1 MESTERM
8 GRSPVMGDEVLN
20 EREVQGIFGLRQRGW
35 HVKAIARELG
45 FTRNTVRRWLRLGER
60 APRPEMGRPR
70 LLEAHEGWV
79 RERYLAGVRNGD
91 VLRQELAEHGIEVS
105 LRTVERCIKPIRE
118 EAINLDRASVRFET
132 EPGKQMQIDF
142 GEKWVDIAGE
152 RAKAFVFVAT
162 LGYSRRSFVRVFPG
176 LRQCH
181 WLAGLDEA
189 LRYFG
194 GVAEECLVDNA
205 RALVLR
211 WEGDRPI
218 FHPEFD
224 AFCRHWG
231 MKPRACR
238 PYRARTKGKVERSVG
253 YGKSNGLGRL
263 SFVSWEALDA
273 HLVWWMR
280 EVADVRIHGTTHQR
294 PIDRFAR
301 ETDELRPIREH
312 PAYLH
317 VRRFD
322 RKVTGDC
329 RIEQGVVLTEGYQ
342 GFKVKVGH
350 HKALDAEIV
359 RAVVDAAR
367 GAYVWPDANQGYTL
381 EEALRMARAFERCG
395 VTLFEQPVAMSDVYA
410 MRKLLSACGLTVA
423 LDEAAMEAVR
433 TWRFEPAK
441 RDGVPVR
448 AWAVVPIEFKLIN

>member
-1 MESTERM
+1 MESEERLEC
-8 GRSPVMGDEVLN
+8 SPSQGDDVLG
-20 EREVQGIFGLRQRGW
+20 ERDVQGILGLRRRGW
-35 HVKAIARELG
+35 QVKAIARELG
-45 FTRNTVRRWLRLGER
+45 ISRNTVRAWVRRGEGT
-60 APRPEMGRPR
+60 ARPEMGRPR
-70 LLEAHEGWV
+70 LLEAHEAWIW
-79 RERYLAGVRNGD
+79 EHYLAGVRNGD
-91 VLRQELAEHGIEVS
+91 VLRQELAERGIEVS
-105 LRTVERCIKPIRE
+105 LRTVERCIKPLRE
-118 EAINLDRASVRFET
+118 QAMNLDRASVRFET

-176 LRQCH
+176 LCQRH

-218 FHPEFD
+218 FHPEFE

-280 EVADVRIHGTTHQR
+280 EVADVRIHGTTHER

-301 ETDELRPIREH
+301 EADALRAIGAH

-317 VRRFD
+317 VRRLD
-322 RKVTGDC
+322 RRVTGDC
-329 RIEQGVVLTEGYQ
+329 RIELDTNRYSVPCSLVGRTVEARLEGTELTVMYRGEIVA
-342 GFKVKVGH
+342 KHAVASGH
-350 HKALDAEIV
+350 HVTIQDPQHFGDLV
-359 RAVVDAAR
+359 RR
-367 GAYVWPDANQGYTL
+367 TH
-381 EEALRMARAFERCG
+381 AFPAPSELVR
-395 VTLFEQPVAMSDVYA
+395 P
-410 MRKLLSACGLTVA
+410 LS
-423 LDEAAMEAVR
+423 EYEAVAGGAS
-433 TWRFEPAK
+433 W
-441 RDGVPVR
+441 
-448 AWAVVPIEFKLIN
+448 

>member
-189 LRYFG
+189 LRHFG
-194 GVAEECLVDNA
+194 GIPEVCLVDNA
-205 RALVLR
+205 KALVLR

-329 RIEQGVVLTEGYQ
+329 RIELDTNRYSVPRSLVGRVVEIQLEGDELRVVHRGGVVAT
-342 GFKVKVGH
+342 H
-350 HKALDAEIV
+350 
-359 RAVVDAAR
+359 AVVTGRHVTVEDPR
-367 GAYVWPDANQGYTL
+367 HFDGLV
-381 EEALRMARAFERCG
+381 RRAH
-395 VTLFEQPVAMSDVYA
+395 VVPVPSELV
-410 MRKLLSACGLTVA
+410 RPLS
-423 LDEAAMEAVR
+423 EYEAVAGGAS
-433 TWRFEPAK
+433 W
-441 RDGVPVR
+441 
-448 AWAVVPIEFKLIN
+448 

>member
-189 LRYFG
+189 LRHFG
-194 GVAEECLVDNA
+194 GIPEVCLVDNA
-205 RALVLR
+205 KALVLR

-329 RIEQGVVLTEGYQ
+329 RIELDTNRYSVPCSLVGRVVEIQLEGDELRVVHRGGVVAT
-342 GFKVKVGH
+342 H
-350 HKALDAEIV
+350 
-359 RAVVDAAR
+359 AVVTGRHVTVEDPR
-367 GAYVWPDANQGYTL
+367 HFDGLV
-381 EEALRMARAFERCG
+381 RRAH
-395 VTLFEQPVAMSDVYA
+395 VVPVPSELV
-410 MRKLLSACGLTVA
+410 RPLS
-423 LDEAAMEAVR
+423 EYEAVAGGAS
-433 TWRFEPAK
+433 W
-441 RDGVPVR
+441 
-448 AWAVVPIEFKLIN
+448 